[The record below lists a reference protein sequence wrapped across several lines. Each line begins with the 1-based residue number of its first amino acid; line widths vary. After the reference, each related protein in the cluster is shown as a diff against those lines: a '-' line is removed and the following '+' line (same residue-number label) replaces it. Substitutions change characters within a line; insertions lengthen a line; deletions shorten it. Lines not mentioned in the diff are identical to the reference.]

1 MQLWEIHLGLESSSR
16 FAWFF
21 SLFLLIF
28 SVSSS
33 NIFLVFFSTF
43 YGIFH
48 SFWKKKH
55 MLPKVFFQ
63 ALSNLVFY
71 EDFYFWIKY
80 KHQMFFVP
88 CYNFF
93 WKLGH
98 LKPQVLWVTSQLV
111 ESSIVFKIVYFDF
124 FSIFFFSNCFLHSL
138 FFYLCSGLFLWSCGL
153 RNF

>member
-1 MQLWEIHLGLESSSR
+1 
-16 FAWFF
+16 
-21 SLFLLIF
+21 LLIF

-124 FSIFFFSNCFLHSL
+124 FSIFFFQIVSFTLFVFIFVQDYFYEVVALGIFNFTIQFNIWDFSFQCFD
-138 FFYLCSGLFLWSCGL
+138 F
-153 RNF
+153 

>member
-124 FSIFFFSNCFLHSL
+124 FSIFFFKLFPSLSL
-138 FFYLCSGLFLWSCGL
+138 FLSLFRIIFMKLWP
-153 RNF
+153 